1 MPEPIKRPGTPYY
14 VIRFTVGDRRVE
26 RSTGETSKAK
36 ARAKAPAIIA
46 EAIAEHN
53 ERSEPAG
60 PLTWQDISFTKAMG
74 TYIDSGRPKRFLSR
88 LLDHFDG
95 MKLGE
100 IDNAVMVEAACALY
114 PNAQP
119 ATIRR
124 QLYVPVNAI
133 INLAKDDKLRAPSGG
148 NQRTA
153 YFTPAQVD
161 TILQLM
167 STTRRKHLAPLIVFL
182 VGQGTRVGETLLL
195 DGVDVDLEAK
205 SALLRSETTKNGKER
220 RMVLQPRVVAALS
233 LLDTVGR
240 PGPVFRKRGGMPF
253 PKSEIRGGQI
263 RNPFENV
270 MEEMGL
276 DPREYTPHVLRHT
289 WATWHYAVHKDP
301 LKLKHEGG
309 WRSGE
314 HERYVK
320 LAPEGMRESILAH
333 GWFPGERQGNAF
345 PQDSPANKDSFTSRS
360 AN

>member
-1 MPEPIKRPGTPYY
+1 MPEPIKRPGTPFY
-14 VIRFTVGDRRVE
+14 VIRFTIGGKRIE

-46 EAIAEHN
+46 EAIAEHDK
-53 ERSEPAG
+53 RGEPAK
-60 PLTWQDISFTKAMG
+60 PLTWQDVTFAKAMSS
-74 TYIDSGRPKRFLSR
+74 YIDSGKPDRFLDR
-88 LLDHFDG
+88 LLEHFNE

-100 IDNAVMVEAACALY
+100 IDNAVMIDAACKIY
-114 PNAQP
+114 PDAAP

-153 YFTPAQVD
+153 YFAPPQVD
-161 TILQLM
+161 TLLRLM
-167 STTRRKHLAPLIVFL
+167 NTTRRRHLAPLIVFL
-182 VGQGTRVGETLLL
+182 VGQGTRVGETLAL
-195 DGVDVDLEAK
+195 DGMDVDLETK

-220 RMVLQPRVVAALS
+220 RLVLQPRVIAALS

-253 PKSEIRGGQI
+253 PPSSKKTGQI

-289 WATWHYAVHKDP
+289 WATWHYAVYKDP

-345 PQDSPANKDSFTSRS
+345 PQESPATDETFSTRS
-360 AN
+360 AK